1 MLLRKVGART
11 SGPKALF
18 ITVALGCGGYI
29 VPSIA
34 QDEPPTEKV
43 LGIGGFFFKS
53 SDPKGLASWYRDN
66 LGVSL
71 APQGMGDMPWS
82 QEAGFTVF
90 DPFPADTPMIPA
102 DKEWMINFRVGN
114 LERMV
119 EQLRRNGNSV
129 DEIVEYPH
137 GKFTTL
143 QDPEGNPIQLWE
155 PPSGL

>member
-1 MLLRKVGART
+1 MLLRKAGAQT
-11 SGPKALF
+11 SALKALF
-18 ITVALGCGGYI
+18 VTVAFGCSGYGA
-29 VPSIA
+29 PSIA
-34 QDEPPTEKV
+34 EGEPLTEKV

-53 SDPKGLASWYRDN
+53 SDPGGLASWYRDN

-90 DPFPADTPMIPA
+90 DPFPTDTPMIPA
-102 DKEWMINFRVGN
+102 DKEWMINFRVSD

-143 QDPEGNPIQLWE
+143 KDPEGNPIQLWE